1 MPQQDKCTVFVATRQ
16 NRDLRRSIK
25 KMKKTIQLLS
35 LIGLAPIFAGCATP
49 YMIDRGRDASD
60 IFTATVGAGLGA
72 KARIGPLH
80 VGILGSRDY
89 AGLRGGRFKFNYGED
104 RDYCYDADLLF
115 VPIGYLTGG
124 DCFTPEFAFKPDRMK
139 HFQSFIFIPFWYSF
153 MQGERLET
161 LNTSSE
167 GSLDMGRESLHVYT
181 QIEAVIA
188 IGPSIRLGFNP
199 GELLDFILGWTTIDI
214 YNDDIEW
221 KESNKTGGR

>member
-1 MPQQDKCTVFVATRQ
+1 
-16 NRDLRRSIK
+16 
-25 KMKKTIQLLS
+25 MKKTTQLL
-35 LIGLAPIFAGCATP
+35 LFLGLAALSTGCASP
-49 YMIDRGRDASD
+49 YMVDRGRDAAD
-60 IFTATVGAGLGA
+60 IFTASVGAGLGA

-153 MQGERLET
+153 MPGESLEN

-167 GSLDMGRESLHVYT
+167 EMLDMGRESLHVYT

-188 IGPSIRLGFNP
+188 IGPSLRLGFNP
-199 GELLDFILGWTTIDI
+199 GELIDFILGWTTIDI
-214 YNDDIEW
+214 YDDDIERR
-221 KESNKTGGR
+221 EQEERIEQIAAPLPSEGAPPEGR